1 MNLRPWLQP
10 TRPAQPEVIT
20 DPRQR
25 RAIGIEITIVLVL
38 TFGLSGARSLV
49 SIIET
54 AMSERG
60 VGGSAVALNNSASDL
75 GLIDFF
81 YQLLEAC
88 RLFGIAA
95 LAVYLI
101 WRAGVPLARIG
112 FPRIKARFDLPLG
125 IGLAALIGIPGLGL
139 YVVAR
144 ALDLNVQ
151 VLPSNLDETFWRLP
165 MLVFAAIGNA
175 AAEEFLVVAYII
187 TRLRQL
193 GWSENRSLLF
203 SAVLRG
209 SYHLYQGVG
218 GGLGNVVMGL
228 VYGRVFQRTNRVW
241 PLVIGHALIDTVA
254 FVGYALLKDHL
265 GWLEAN

>member
-10 TRPAQPEVIT
+10 ASPAQPEVVT
-20 DPRQR
+20 DPIQR

-38 TFGLSGARSLV
+38 TFGLSAMSSILSL
-49 SIIET
+49 IEK

-60 VGGSAVALNNSASDL
+60 ISGSSVALNVSSSDL
-75 GLIDFF
+75 DVIDFF
-81 YQLLEAC
+81 RQLLSATK
-88 RLFGIAA
+88 LFGIAA

-112 FPRIKARFDLPLG
+112 LPAIRAKFDIPLG

-139 YVVAR
+139 YVAAR
-144 ALDLNVQ
+144 AMDLNVQ
-151 VLPSNLDETFWRLP
+151 VVPSDLNETFWRLP
-165 MLVFAAIGNA
+165 MLVFSAIGNA
-175 AAEEFLVVAYII
+175 AAEELLVVAYLI

-209 SYHLYQGVG
+209 GYHLYQGIG
-218 GGLGNVVMGL
+218 GGLGNFVMGL
-228 VYGRVFQRTNRVW
+228 VYGRVFQRTSRVW
-241 PLVIGHALIDTVA
+241 PLIIGHALIDTVA
-254 FVGYALLKDHL
+254 FVGYALLRDHL
-265 GWLEAN
+265 SWLD

>member
-38 TFGLSGARSLV
+38 TFGLSGARSLL

-81 YQLLEAC
+81 YQLLDAC

-203 SAVLRG
+203 QPCCAVAITSTKVSAADSG
-209 SYHLYQGVG
+209 TSSWASSTAAFSSGPIEC
-218 GGLGNVVMGL
+218 
-228 VYGRVFQRTNRVW
+228 GRW
-241 PLVIGHALIDTVA
+241 SSGMHSSILSPLSGTRC
-254 FVGYALLKDHL
+254 
-265 GWLEAN
+265 

>member
-1 MNLRPWLQP
+1 VNLRPWLQP
-10 TRPAQPEVIT
+10 TRPAHPEVIT
-20 DPRQR
+20 DPRDR
-25 RAIGIEITIVLVL
+25 RAVGIEITIVLVL
-38 TFGLSGARSLV
+38 TFGLSGARSLL
-49 SIIET
+49 SLIET
-54 AMSERG
+54 ALSPAG
-60 VGGSAVALNNSASDL
+60 IGGSAVALNSSASDL

-81 YQLLEAC
+81 YQLLDAIK
-88 RLFGIAA
+88 LFGIAA

-101 WRAGVPLARIG
+101 WRAGVPLVRIG
-112 FPRIKARFDLPLG
+112 FPRLKAKFDIPLG
-125 IGLAALIGIPGLGL
+125 VGLAALIGIPGLGL
-139 YVVAR
+139 YFAAR
-144 ALDLNVQ
+144 ALDLSVQ

-165 MLVFAAIGNA
+165 MLVFSALGNA

-209 SYHLYQGVG
+209 SYHLYQGFG
-218 GGLGNVVMGL
+218 GGLGNLVMGL
-228 VYGRVFQRTNRVW
+228 IYGRVFQRTGRIW

-265 GWLEAN
+265 SWLQ